1 MNTDTPPPDESAG
14 DAWERR
20 LAAQPLRGAPS
31 AWRSAILAKAGTAT
45 QVTPKPARDRS
56 VRSGWFERWLR
67 EYPVTWGALAAL
79 WLVVA
84 GLNSVD
90 RWLNGPPV
98 VSARSISTAQWAE
111 IQNQRKE
118 LGELAGIE
126 LRAPLRPAPSTSRE
140 ETPAV
145 LRPRSHRRP
154 QALQGL
160 EGWMTWDTEPDG
172 IRVSV
177 DTARV

>member
-1 MNTDTPPPDESAG
+1 MNNDTPPPNDSAG

-20 LAAQPLRGAPS
+20 LAAQPFRAVPP
-31 AWRSAILAKAGTAT
+31 AWRSTILATAGTGTHAA
-45 QVTPKPARDRS
+45 PRPARDRS

-90 RWLNGPPV
+90 RWVNGSPAA
-98 VSARSISTAQWAE
+98 SARSISTTQWAE

-145 LRPRSHRRP
+145 LRPRSHRR
-154 QALQGL
+154 LQSLPGL
-160 EGWMTWDTEPDG
+160 EGWMTWETEPDG